1 MMSIIADAYYKQRR
15 VTSTPLFFDPE
26 GYEPEEGLG
35 RSDILIP
42 QGKRMSPSCLG
53 VKSMGI

>member
-1 MMSIIADAYYKQRR
+1 

-35 RSDILIP
+35 RSEILIP
-42 QGKRMSPSCLG
+42 QGKRISPSCWG
-53 VKSMGI
+53 FKAMSI